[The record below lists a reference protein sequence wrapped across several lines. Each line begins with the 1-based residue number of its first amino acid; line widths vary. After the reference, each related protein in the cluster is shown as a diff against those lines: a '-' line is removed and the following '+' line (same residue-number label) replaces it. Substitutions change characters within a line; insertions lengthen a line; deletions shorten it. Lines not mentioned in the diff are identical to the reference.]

1 MDTNKENNNNNN
13 NKKNK
18 NSSLRKS
25 FSLPISSSDPKMPP
39 VRPPKKE
46 NEKK

>member
-1 MDTNKENNNNNN
+1 MDTNKENKKNNNNN
-13 NKKNK
+13 NK

-25 FSLPISSSDPKMPP
+25 FSLPITSSNPQMPP
-39 VRPPKKE
+39 VKPPKKE

>member
-1 MDTNKENNNNNN
+1 MDTNKENENNNN

-25 FSLPISSSDPKMPP
+25 FSLPITSSNPPMPP
-39 VRPPKKE
+39 VKAPKRE
-46 NEKK
+46 NEKE